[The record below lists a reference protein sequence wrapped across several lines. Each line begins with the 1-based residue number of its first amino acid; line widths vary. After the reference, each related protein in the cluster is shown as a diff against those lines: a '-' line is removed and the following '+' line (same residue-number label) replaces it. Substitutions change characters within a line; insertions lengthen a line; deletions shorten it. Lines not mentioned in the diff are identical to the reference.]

1 MPMEAKLQIK
11 AAVYSVI
18 MLIVNDVFVRFTVMK
33 LKYIVSSLF
42 IEYSSFRIYMMFLLI
57 KCVIATEIF
66 D

>member
-1 MPMEAKLQIK
+1 MEANLQIK
-11 AAVYSVI
+11 AAVYLVI
-18 MLIVNDVFVRFTVMK
+18 MLIVNDVFVRFTIMK

-42 IEYSSFRIYMMFLLI
+42 IEYSSLRIYIMFLLI